1 MNKKGQLAIF
11 VIIALVIV
19 AVVLAVLFYPQ
30 IRGYV
35 APSEISPAQYLQD
48 CIGPEVRN
56 ALDLLS
62 KQGGY
67 QNPEGYITYKDTK
80 IKYLCY
86 INGYYKPCII
96 QQPMIITHFGTELS
110 NILTPKAESC
120 VASLKTEFE
129 RRGYQVKV
137 DKIMAV
143 TSMQEG
149 RILIEFITP
158 MSVIKATTRTFDKF
172 SVSVPSEMYNLLS
185 ISTSIVDYEATYGD
199 SETTAY
205 LQYYPDLKIE
215 KIRLEEGVKI
225 YRLSNVV
232 TNESF
237 QFATRSLVWPAG
249 YGLT

>member
-1 MNKKGQLAIF
+1 MDKKGQVAIF

-19 AVVLAVLFYPQ
+19 TVVLAVMFYPQ
-30 IRGYV
+30 LRSYV
-35 APSEISPAQYLQD
+35 APSEISPTKYLQD
-48 CIGPEVRN
+48 CVEPQVYD
-56 ALDLLS
+56 ALALLS

-96 QQPMIITHFGTELS
+96 QQPMIITHFGVELA
-110 NILTPKAESC
+110 NILKPKAEKC

-129 RRGYQVKV
+129 KRGYQVKAEKV
-137 DKIMAV
+137 SAV
-143 TSMQEG
+143 SEMQEG
-149 RILIEFITP
+149 RILIEFNTP
-158 MSVIKATTRTFDKF
+158 MSVTKETTRIFDKF
-172 SVSVPSEMYNLLS
+172 DVSIPSEMYNLLS

-205 LQYYPDLKIE
+205 MQYYPDLKIE
-215 KIRLEEGVKI
+215 KLRLEDGVKI
-225 YRLSNVV
+225 YRLSNVI

-249 YGLT
+249 YGLE

>member
-1 MNKKGQLAIF
+1 MDKKGQVAIF

-19 AVVLAVLFYPQ
+19 AVVLAVMFYPQ

-35 APSEISPAQYLQD
+35 APSEISPTQYLQD
-48 CIGPEVRN
+48 CVEPQVRN

-67 QNPEGYITYKDTK
+67 QNPEGYITYKDIK

-86 INGYYKPCII
+86 INGYYKPCVI
-96 QQPMIITHFGTELS
+96 QQPMIISHFATELS
-110 NILTPKAESC
+110 KILTPKAEQC

-137 DKIMAV
+137 EKIEAV
-143 TSMQEG
+143 SSMQEG
-149 RILIEFITP
+149 RILIEFNTP
-158 MSVIKATTRTFDKF
+158 MSITKETTRTFDKF
-172 SVSVPSEMYNLLS
+172 SVSIPSEMYNLLS

-199 SETTAY
+199 SETTNY

-215 KIRLEEGVKI
+215 KIRLEDGVKI

-249 YGLT
+249 YGLE